1 MIIGD
6 EHQNDQMRHCSVVVA
21 RYGLADQVSGV
32 LGVVGGRVHG
42 AWRGLDPMGLLDGDL
57 PASNDYRTVLAEI
70 LEKRC
75 GVAGS
80 TVFPGLGSRRIGL
93 AVPR

>member
-1 MIIGD
+1 M
-6 EHQNDQMRHCSVVVA
+6 H
-21 RYGLADQVSGV
+21 
-32 LGVVGGRVHG
+32 HG
-42 AWRGLDPMGLLDGDL
+42 WTRPDPAGLLDGDL

-80 TVFPGLGSRRIGL
+80 TVFPGLGSGRIGL